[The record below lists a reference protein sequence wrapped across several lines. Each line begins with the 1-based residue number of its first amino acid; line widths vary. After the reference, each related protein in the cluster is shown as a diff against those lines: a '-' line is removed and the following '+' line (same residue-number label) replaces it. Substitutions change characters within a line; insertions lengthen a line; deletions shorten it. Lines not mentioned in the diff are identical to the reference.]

1 MSHQLCAVRVRS
13 GFEKPV
19 YQSPFGG
26 RKFKSIYFGYRF
38 DCVPVR
44 MLKRNSD
51 PKQMRFS
58 KVSIISLVSQVDVVP
73 QGLMVTDFDGRR
85 YSTEEELRNALQVPT
100 SMRKP
105 HFDHPRKKAL
115 PGIKPRLYAL
125 TSFCYPGYKGEQ
137 RRPATTTLLYEIM
150 TVDS

>member
-1 MSHQLCAVRVRS
+1 
-13 GFEKPV
+13 
-19 YQSPFGG
+19 
-26 RKFKSIYFGYRF
+26 
-38 DCVPVR
+38 

-105 HFDHPRKKAL
+105 HFDHPRKKVL

-125 TSFCYPGYKGEQ
+125 TSFCYPGLQ
-137 RRPATTTLLYEIM
+137 RWTTTTSHHDTII
-150 TVDS
+150 